1 MTFYSFIIS
10 TMKNKKIILASLF
23 GAFALTMWVS
33 TYAYQWNPGVSNSDC
48 TDTERHAAVQE
59 MFKNKDYESF
69 KLLYADKW
77 VMKKITSEE
86 KFLKFAELYQAWK
99 DWNTVKATQLKSEL
113 NLGQK
118 KMDWSGKSNWWKG
131 AGSRGQLNK

>member
-23 GAFALTMWVS
+23 GAVVFTMGVS
-33 TYAYQWNPGVSNSDC
+33 TYAYQGNPGISNTDC
-48 TDTERHAAVQE
+48 TDTERQAAVQE

-69 KLLYADKW
+69 KALYADKW
-77 VMKKITSEE
+77 VMRKITTQDQ
-86 KFLKFAELYQAWK
+86 FLKFAELYTAWK
-99 DWNTVKATQLKSEL
+99 NWDTAKAAQLKSEL

-118 KMDWSGKSNWWKG
+118 KMNWSGKLNWWKG
-131 AGSRGQLNK
+131 VGSQGQLHK